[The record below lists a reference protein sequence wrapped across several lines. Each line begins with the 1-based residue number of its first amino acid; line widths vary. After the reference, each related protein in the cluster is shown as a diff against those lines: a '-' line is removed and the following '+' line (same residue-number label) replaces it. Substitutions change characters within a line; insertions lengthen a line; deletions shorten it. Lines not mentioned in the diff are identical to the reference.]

1 MHNGE
6 KLTPKS
12 CLLACQIKDLTNNV
26 ELIRTMNKLGHGISY
41 DVTQSLLT
49 EIAYQKVDSTDEEKV
64 QLPDSTT
71 TDTFV
76 MLAEDNIDRLQETL
90 SGKPIKMRQ

>member
-49 EIAYQKVDSTDEEKV
+49 EIAYQKVDSMDEEKV

-76 MLAEDNIDRLQETL
+76 MLAEDNIDRLEETL
-90 SGKPIKMRQ
+90 SGKSIKMRQ

>member
-1 MHNGE
+1 
-6 KLTPKS
+6 
-12 CLLACQIKDLTNNV
+12 
-26 ELIRTMNKLGHGISY
+26 MNKLGHGISY
-41 DVTQSLLT
+41 DVTQSLLP

-71 TDTFV
+71 TDTFA
-76 MLAEDNIDRLQETL
+76 MLAEDNIDRLEDTL

>member
-1 MHNGE
+1 
-6 KLTPKS
+6 
-12 CLLACQIKDLTNNV
+12 
-26 ELIRTMNKLGHGISY
+26 MNKLGHGISY

-71 TDTFV
+71 TDTFA
-76 MLAEDNIDRLQETL
+76 MLAEDNIDHLEETL

>member
-1 MHNGE
+1 M
-6 KLTPKS
+6 
-12 CLLACQIKDLTNNV
+12 
-26 ELIRTMNKLGHGISY
+26 IRTINKLGHGISY

-71 TDTFV
+71 TDTFA
-76 MLAEDNIDRLQETL
+76 MLAEDNIDRLEETL